1 MTVQHHSQ
9 FSVGDRVQVSD
20 GTKQPPKH
28 HSKKLGSWKGRNYTG
43 KVEEVAEPR
52 DYSPNGG
59 LTLSNDEY
67 RDTGI
72 CSFHFSM
79 DLGGRLTVEKLAQE
93 TAAA

>member
-9 FSVGDRVQVSD
+9 FSVGDRVRVSD
-20 GTKQPPKH
+20 GTKEPPKH
-28 HSKKLGSWKGRNYTG
+28 HSRKLSSWKGRNYTG
-43 KVEEVAEPR
+43 AVDEVEEPR

-67 RDTGI
+67 GDNGVCVFR
-72 CSFHFSM
+72 FSLH
-79 DLGGRLTVEKLAQE
+79 LGGQLNVEKLAQE